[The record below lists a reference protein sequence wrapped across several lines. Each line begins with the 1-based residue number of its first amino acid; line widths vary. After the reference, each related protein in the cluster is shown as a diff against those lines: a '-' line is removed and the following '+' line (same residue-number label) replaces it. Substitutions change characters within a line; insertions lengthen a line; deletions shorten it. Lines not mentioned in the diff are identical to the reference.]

1 MNTRI
6 TINNIYQPLAPDYGP
21 LNLPRTVS
29 ESRFSYDEI
38 HPDALELIG
47 KLMKAQ
53 TDHDLRKII
62 WESFRDLFMDE
73 IAGDRDGGEYRDAVY
88 DAWKYQVR

>member
-1 MNTRI
+1 MK
-6 TINNIYQPLAPDYGP
+6 INFIIKNIHPTEYDP

-29 ESRFSYDEI
+29 NSRFSYDQV
-38 HPDALELIG
+38 HPGAKELIR

-53 TDHDLRKII
+53 TDHDMRTVI

-73 IAGDRDGGEYRDAVY
+73 ISEDRESAEYHEAVY
-88 DAWKYQVR
+88 DAWKHYIR